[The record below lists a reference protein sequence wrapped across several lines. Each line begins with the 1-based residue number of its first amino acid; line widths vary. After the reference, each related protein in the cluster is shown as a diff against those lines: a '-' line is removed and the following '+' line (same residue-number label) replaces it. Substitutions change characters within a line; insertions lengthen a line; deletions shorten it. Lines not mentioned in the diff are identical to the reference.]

1 MISEYLNRAIEL
13 NRLAHALLF
22 VGENSDQKKHAAL
35 ELAARLNCD
44 PFHIRSIESE
54 SSEIKIDTIR
64 QLNQEQRM
72 QSAPG
77 QTQVWIII
85 DAHHLTPQAANA
97 LLKTL
102 EEPQEGQII
111 ILLAPSIRSVLP
123 TIVSRCQRLIFHSQ
137 ETEKHSNEIEQLIQK
152 IGSAKI
158 NARILIIETLAKQ
171 SDTLEQTLMHMQRQ
185 LMHHKN
191 LVAIG
196 AIEKALQSLKAN
208 GNTQLVLEELL
219 LKNWPAA

>member
-22 VGENSDQKKHAAL
+22 IGENSEQKKQTAL
-35 ELAARLNCD
+35 ELAAHLKCD
-44 PFHIRSIESE
+44 PFHIRLIESE

-85 DAHHLTPQAANA
+85 DAHRLTQQAANA

-102 EEPQEGQII
+102 EEPQEGQVI
-111 ILLAPSIRSVLP
+111 ILLAPSIRSVLS
-123 TIVSRCQRLIFHSQ
+123 TITSRCQRLIFPVQ
-137 ETEKHSNEIEQLIQK
+137 ETSENSDEIEQLIQK
-152 IGSAKI
+152 INTAKLS
-158 NARILIIETLAKQ
+158 ARISIIETLAKQ
-171 SDTLEQTLMHMQRQ
+171 SDSLEQTLMHMQRQ
-185 LMHHKN
+185 LMCHKN
-191 LVAIG
+191 LVAID

-219 LKNWPAA
+219 LKNWPTA